1 MKSFHYVA
9 DKSSIGRLIMVSY
22 NRLFGLFFIHIV
34 LSSLCQSQ
42 PVLNQ
47 AATFSTSQWL
57 QIADNPTIA
66 LPIFTVECWVKIQ
79 SGGLLVTRD
88 SPSGSPSDWQLWC
101 EFSRKRLAFITA
113 ADPPDQ
119 YFYTPDNSITEGKWH
134 HIALVVN
141 GPAGTANLYV
151 DAKLIISPTFTP
163 RAFNAQTGLA
173 LGGYFNSFAYFNGLL
188 DECRYWNHERSQA
201 QIQALKDR
209 RLAMSERQGLNGYW
223 SFCGNFADSSGNG
236 NNLTPKGNPS
246 IVDISDLPV
255 GLSCGKLVV
264 PPTPIIITLGPT
276 RFCAG
281 DSVVLDAGSG
291 YASYLWSTG
300 ETTQKIVVH
309 QSGTFTVTVSDVS
322 GAKGTSSPISVIVDV
337 APPKPVITKSNDT
350 LFSSVVTNLQWYLN
364 GQPIPGATNRFY
376 VMDRTGSYTVQVT
389 NAIGCSS
396 VSDPF
401 RFSNINVSTT
411 FSLGC
416 FDSLEYEPG
425 EIVSIPLILNRS
437 TNLSISGM
445 TKLTAILRMK
455 KNVLQ
460 PISHPSFT
468 ERFVGSE
475 RIVTL
480 IIENTANTTG
490 GMFYELPSIVML
502 GDTACTYIRL
512 DSLYWTD
519 GIATVDFMNTE
530 CTLCVKTCKE
540 GGMRLFSSEGK
551 FFLKQNRPNPFNT
564 TTIIEYSI
572 IEKGF
577 TQLYVMDGLGRKVA
591 ELVAGD
597 LEPGKYSATFDASQ
611 LASGF
616 YFYILRTP
624 TRMYSSRMQ
633 LIK

>member
-1 MKSFHYVA
+1 MKNVICKCESEL
-9 DKSSIGRLIMVSY
+9 KI
-22 NRLFGLFFIHIV
+22 FGLFVSV
-34 LSSLCQSQ
+34 LVLYSSAVSQS
-42 PVLNQ
+42 VSNQ
-47 AATFSTSQWL
+47 GFVAETGRWL
-57 QIADNPTIA
+57 QIGDNSSMAIPV
-66 LPIFTVECWVKIQ
+66 FTAECWIKGQ
-79 SGGLLVTRD
+79 TRIVIVSRD
-88 SPSGSPSDWQLWC
+88 RPGNMQSDWSLVYDVAFRRL
-101 EFSRKRLAFITA
+101 EFMTGTNSQ
-113 ADPPDQ
+113 PDE
-119 YFYTPDNSITEGKWH
+119 YWWTPMNSMKLDAWNH
-134 HIALVVN
+134 VAVVVN
-141 GPAGTANLYV
+141 GTLGSVKIYINSVLSLSGNY
-151 DAKLIISPTFTP
+151 KP
-163 RAFNAQTGLA
+163 RSFDVRSGLA
-173 LGGYFNSFAYFNGLL
+173 WNGYFDGTTSANGRGLL

-201 QIQALKDR
+201 QIQACKDR
-209 RLAMSERQGLNGYW
+209 RLAISERQGLNGYW
-223 SFCGNFADSSGNG
+223 SFCGNFADSSGTG
-236 NNLTPKGNPS
+236 NHLTPKGNPS

-255 GLSCGKLVV
+255 GLSCGKFVA
-264 PPTPIIITLGPT
+264 PITPIIITLGPT

-281 DSVVLDAGSG
+281 DSVVLDAGYG

-300 ETTQKIVVH
+300 ETTQKIIVRK
-309 QSGTFTVTVSDVS
+309 SGTLTVTVSDAN
-322 GAKGTSSPISVIVDV
+322 GATGTSSPITVIVDPT
-337 APPKPVITKSNDT
+337 PPKPVITKSNDT
-350 LFSSVVTNLQWYLN
+350 LFSSVDINLQWYLN
-364 GQPIPGATNRFY
+364 GQPLAGATNRFH

-389 NAIGCSS
+389 NANGCSS
-396 VSDPF
+396 LSDPI
-401 RFSNINVSTT
+401 RFSTINVSTA

-425 EIVSIPLILNRS
+425 QIVPIPLILNRS
-437 TNLSISGM
+437 TNLALSGM
-445 TKLTAILRMK
+445 TKLTAILRMR

-480 IIENTANTTG
+480 NIENTTNTTSG
-490 GMFYELPSIVML
+490 ILYELPSIVML

-530 CTLCVKTCKE
+530 CALCVKTCKE
-540 GGMRLFSSEGK
+540 GGTRLFSAEGK
-551 FFLKQNRPNPFNT
+551 FFLKQNRPNPFNA

-577 TQLYVMDGLGRKVA
+577 TQLYILDGLGRKVA
-591 ELVAGD
+591 ELVAGN

-624 TRMYSSRMQ
+624 TRMYSNRMH